1 MTGQEAETVDSQD
14 TDSIPVQVRICRKIS
29 EIERVDWDECAVA
42 SAARVESQ
50 INAPEDNPESA
61 CEETDTVESDPQ
73 HADSN
78 SEIEGYNPF
87 ISFDFLSCL
96 EDSDCVGPMSGWH
109 PHHLAVEDENGGISG
124 VMPAYLKTNSFGE
137 YVFDHGWADAYE
149 RAGGRYYPKLQ
160 VSVPFTPATGPRLMV
175 RDGAALSPTMTALI
189 GGAAELTRKAD
200 ASSAHWTFLP
210 ADEWRRFGSLGL
222 LRRTDRQ
229 FHWFN
234 RGYRSFDE
242 FLERLSS
249 RKRKTIR
256 RERRDAL
263 TDGITIEWVTGSD
276 IREHHWDAFHA
287 FYQDTGARKWG
298 RPYLNRE
305 FFSLLGER
313 MADDVLLV
321 FANRGGMPIAGALN
335 MIGSHALFGRH
346 WGCVE
351 DVPFLHFEICYYQ
364 AIDFAIQHGLDR
376 VEAGAQGEHKLAR
389 GYEPVTTYSAHYIPD
404 SGFRDAVADYLAR
417 ERVYVDREVTALQD
431 FTPFKKS
438 G

>member
-1 MTGQEAETVDSQD
+1 MTGQEAEAAERDDAGLT
-14 TDSIPVQVRICRKIS
+14 PVQVRICRKIAD
-29 EIERVDWDECAVA
+29 IGKLDWNACAAA
-42 SAARVESQ
+42 SAGRVESQ
-50 INAPEDNPESA
+50 INAQADDPESE
-61 CEETDTVESDPQ
+61 CEDIGPVDSMSQ
-73 HADSN
+73 QADSE
-78 SEIEGYNPF
+78 SQMEGHNPF
-87 ISFDFLSCL
+87 ISLDFLSCL
-96 EDSDCVGPMSGWH
+96 EESGCVGAASGWH
-109 PHHLAVEDENGGISG
+109 PHHLAVEDDSGSVSG

-175 RDGAALSPTMTALI
+175 RDGAPLAATMTALI
-189 GGAAELTRKAD
+189 GGAAELTRKAE

-210 ADEWRRFGSLGL
+210 RDEWRRFGALGL

-234 RGYRSFDE
+234 RGYRSFDD
-242 FLERLSS
+242 FLNRLSS

-263 TDGITIEWVTGSD
+263 AEGITIEWITGND

-298 RPYLNRE
+298 RPYLNRTL
-305 FFSLLGER
+305 FSLLGER
-313 MADDVLLV
+313 MANDVLLV
-321 FANRGGMPIAGALN
+321 FAKRGGTPIAGALN

-351 DVPFLHFEICYYQ
+351 DVPFLHFEVCYYQ
-364 AIDFAIQHGLDR
+364 AIDFAIQHGLGR

-389 GYEPVTTYSAHYIPD
+389 GYEPVTTYSAHHIPD
-404 SGFRDAVADYLAR
+404 PGFRDAVADYLAR
-417 ERVYVDREVTALQD
+417 ERIYVKREVTALQD
-431 FTPFKKS
+431 FTPFRKQ